1 MRILNLLSL
10 AGIITVSGLLPI
22 TVSAQD
28 TLKVTLPE
36 ALNIAITDN
45 PTIKIADKEIER
57 QQYYKKEIMGGLLPS
72 LSGSAQYNR
81 NVKPQVIFMPKD
93 IFGPGTGGPMQMGSD
108 NSYTAGLSASLPLFA
123 PTLYK
128 SIQVT
133 EVDIELAVEKS
144 RASKIDLVNQVKKA
158 YYTNLL
164 TRNAYEVLQQSMK
177 NAQQNLEKIKNMYG
191 QGLVAEYD
199 LIRADVSVRNIKP
212 NLVQAENS
220 NRLANIMLKV
230 LMGVPEN
237 VVLEVEGNLSEYEQ
251 QLTNNAIA
259 LSTSIEENTDLKQ
272 LDIQQRKLELQLQL
286 LKSQRLPT
294 LAAFGNYQWQT
305 QANDFKFSNYE
316 WVQSFM
322 AGFQLQVPIFNGF
335 AKRNKEKQ
343 VAIGIDQLQMQ
354 RNYVA
359 NNITTQ
365 AKNALVNM
373 IKAAEQVESNK
384 EGIALA
390 QKGYSIAQTR
400 YQTGTGTYLE
410 LNDAEVALT
419 QSQLNYNQAIYDYL
433 NAKVEYEKIIG
444 TNHQSTEKE

>member
-1 MRILNLLSL
+1 
-10 AGIITVSGLLPI
+10 
-22 TVSAQD
+22 
-28 TLKVTLPE
+28 
-36 ALNIAITDN
+36 
-45 PTIKIADKEIER
+45 
-57 QQYYKKEIMGGLLPS
+57 
-72 LSGSAQYNR
+72 
-81 NVKPQVIFMPKD
+81 
-93 IFGPGTGGPMQMGSD
+93 
-108 NSYTAGLSASLPLFA
+108 
-123 PTLYK
+123 
-128 SIQVT
+128 
-133 EVDIELAVEKS
+133 
-144 RASKIDLVNQVKKA
+144 
-158 YYTNLL
+158 
-164 TRNAYEVLQQSMK
+164 
-177 NAQQNLEKIKNMYG
+177 
-191 QGLVAEYD
+191 
-199 LIRADVSVRNIKP
+199 
-212 NLVQAENS
+212 
-220 NRLANIMLKV
+220 
-230 LMGVPEN
+230 MGVPEN
-237 VVLEVEGNLSEYEQ
+237 VVLEVKGNLSEYEQ

-305 QANDFKFSNYE
+305 QANDFKFSDYE

-354 RNYVA
+354 RSYVA